1 MPQQA
6 KIRGVFKVAAK
17 IFWGIIFTLFGLLV
31 LLLLWLCIDK
41 FILKSPVPSVFGYS
55 SLTIATGS
63 MDGTSSLV
71 AGKEPKQ
78 VGIGDLIVIYK
89 TDDYQIGDVITF
101 LKSGDSIP
109 TTHRIIGYTDGGY
122 VTKGDANNTKDT
134 LPVLHNEVL
143 GEVVGHYPKLGKFSL
158 WVKTEG
164 WIYLVAAL
172 AILAIGGL
180 ILKGVDDG
188 NPTPPDDSPSN
199 GTNGDVANSTE
210 TPDGTNP
217 ADSTHSDGT
226 DGTIPTDTNSNGIN
240 SADDTVSSCSNDSV
254 GTNPTNPATN

>member
-31 LLLLWLCIDK
+31 LLLLWLCVDK

-55 SLTIATGS
+55 GLTIATGS

-109 TTHRIIGYTDGGY
+109 TTHRIVGYTDGGY

-134 LPVLHNEVL
+134 LPVLHHEVL

-188 NPTPPDDSPSN
+188 NPTPPDDS
-199 GTNGDVANSTE
+199 
-210 TPDGTNP
+210 NP
-217 ADSTHSDGT
+217 ADSTQSDTSPTDGT